1 MPLSEPMKAA
11 MLLAA
16 MLAIL
21 AMATLVSAVI
31 ISSGLG
37 ALTSAVK
44 AETIGT
50 YAGFGGFAGGIF
62 VFEDILRV
70 VWATANTLKNHLPL
84 LAGATAFAL
93 SLPS

>member
-62 VFEDILRV
+62 VFED
-70 VWATANTLKNHLPL
+70 TLDLN
-84 LAGATAFAL
+84 
-93 SLPS
+93 